1 MQNIEWKL
9 QHDLKNALKCEIKQ
23 AFTGGR
29 IMHVFIFFLGFLQW
43 NLEKV
48 FSFQSQ
54 RRTIAKKVQ
63 TTGQFHMLAG

>member
-29 IMHVFIFFLGFLQW
+29 IMHVFIFFLGFLQ
-43 NLEKV
+43 
-48 FSFQSQ
+48 
-54 RRTIAKKVQ
+54 
-63 TTGQFHMLAG
+63 